1 MPSPASS
8 PRAPIQAPPDPLLAF
23 RRHFPILGRCT
34 YLISNSLGAMP
45 VGAEEGLTAY
55 ATSWRERGVRAWAEG
70 WWALAGQ
77 VGDVIGRVIGAPADT
92 VSMHQNV
99 TTAEAIVLSCFDW
112 KAPRNR
118 LVGVT
123 MNFPTNRYLHDR
135 FAPRLGAEV
144 VEVPSRDG
152 LGVPLESLLAAID
165 ERTLLVSI
173 SHVLFQTAYVQ
184 AVEAVCKRAHEVGA
198 HVMLDC
204 FQSAGTLPVDVTR
217 LGCAFA
223 TGGVLKWLCG
233 GPGGAWLY
241 VRPDLLERLEPRLT
255 GWVAHEMPFDF
266 APPPMRYAKGAY
278 RFMTGTPNVPAL
290 YAAAAGP
297 TLILEAG
304 IDAIRAKSLKQTQ
317 QLVDG
322 ALAQGWRVNAPLDPT
337 QRGGTVAIECPHA
350 YEVKLELLE
359 REVIVDYRP
368 GAGIRVAPHYYTS
381 DDEVERALAEIRDV
395 LATGAW
401 KRHAG
406 LKTHVT

>member
-1 MPSPASS
+1 MSATPAK
-8 PRAPIQAPPDPLLAF
+8 AAPPDALLAY
-23 RRHFPILGRCT
+23 RRHFPTLERCT

-45 VGAEEGLTAY
+45 VGAQQGLEDY
-55 ATSWRERGVRAWAEG
+55 ARTWRERGVRAWAEG

-77 VGDVIGRVIGAPADT
+77 VGDGIGRVVGAPANT

-112 KAPRNR
+112 KPPRNR

-123 MNFPTNRYLHDR
+123 LNFPTNRYVHER
-135 FAPRLGAEV
+135 FATRLGAEV
-144 VEVPSRDG
+144 IEVASKDG
-152 LGVPLESLLAAID
+152 LGIPLDDLLAAID

-173 SHVLFQTAYVQ
+173 SHVFFQTAYVQ
-184 AVEAVCKRAHEVGA
+184 EAEAICAKARSVGA
-198 HVMLDC
+198 HVLLDC

-255 GWVAHEMPFDF
+255 GWVAHEMPFEF
-266 APPPMRYAKGAY
+266 APPPMRYVKGAY

-290 YAAAAGP
+290 YAASAGP
-297 TLILEAG
+297 ALILEAG
-304 IDAIRAKSLKQTQ
+304 LERIRAKSLRQTQ
-317 QLVDG
+317 RLIDG
-322 ALAQGWRVNAPLDPT
+322 ALAEGWRVNTPLDP
-337 QRGGTVAIECPHA
+337 QRRGGTVAIDCPHA

-359 REVIVDYRP
+359 RDVLVDYRP
-368 GAGIRVAPHYYTS
+368 GAGIRVAPHFYTS
-381 DDEVERALAEIRDV
+381 DSECDQALAQIRDI

-401 KRHAG
+401 QPHAG
-406 LKTHVT
+406 TRTHVT